1 MLRTGFQF
9 ILLLIIWFIGFDKI
23 YGQQSFLFEKI
34 NFYNSELKDNK
45 IEDHFLWL
53 ETKKKITVSYS
64 SLAIDPSKAVF
75 VKDGIYSIEDFLYKI
90 LVDFDVTI
98 EFRAP
103 SKILIIPIIKVN
115 KEKLYIISGYVK
127 DKISHE
133 VLIGA
138 IVQCDNQ
145 KQYTITNVSGYYSLS
160 LPKGKHEIV
169 VNYLGYRILHQ
180 SIEIDNNVNLP
191 LFMEFQNEL
200 PSLTISQERIN
211 YWNFGDNIDAFKT
224 KEFKSLL
231 GESDPLNNVKVIPGV
246 QSGGEGQSGLFVRG
260 GGVDQNLV
268 LLEGVPLYEYSHT
281 VGIASL
287 FMEESVKESSLIKN
301 GFPARYGGRLSSVMD
316 VNLKEGNTN
325 EHERLIAVGIPGI
338 KFHANGPVFKNK
350 TTYNFSM
357 RTSWINYYI
366 DKFLLKFTN
375 YDIIKLSY
383 RDIVGKITHRFA
395 ENHKI
400 SITFYSGGDRLSL
413 QKSFSIDSSG
423 YSFVSSDYNRL
434 SWTNTLGSIQ
444 WYFTPNNKWSFQAQ
458 TGILSYKH
466 RARSSYIFETTLL
479 DQNRID
485 ELDIFSYADI
495 LTANLKFSADY
506 YVNEKNTL
514 KLGFEHLYHNFNPV
528 VKQSTI
534 ILEGEEENILDK
546 DSLIVASETNFF
558 IEDHFKI
565 HQKFSI
571 YAGIHFNAFR
581 AKDTS
586 YFSMQP
592 RLNMVWRPN
601 KNHMVNA
608 AVSRMRQNIHQLVNL
623 GLGLPSDLWVPTTN
637 TIQPANAWQYS
648 ITHSYKFD
656 NDHFIQLGAY
666 YKKMT
671 GLLEFLTPVDLFYF
685 FINETEVV
693 PVFNTSKDWERNVL
707 SGKGTAKGIELLF
720 QRKNKIINGWCSTG
734 WSKSDRTFAGIDN
747 GKSFPFRYD
756 RTLDVNAGISLQIN
770 KNLSIASNFV
780 YGTGNA
786 FSLATEEYKT
796 VLGTSVIHAGT
807 RNNRRLPAFHQLSF
821 NINYTRPFLK
831 EGKWTLHMNLYNV
844 YNRLNA
850 YFIYIYKN
858 PLTKESLARKVSILP
873 ITPSIYF
880 TVTF

>member
-1 MLRTGFQF
+1 MLKTYLPI
-9 ILLLIIWFIGFDKI
+9 ILILISWFIGLGEI
-23 YGQQSFLFEKI
+23 YGQQIFLFEKLRFNNEEI
-34 NFYNSELKDNK
+34 KGKK
-45 IEDHFLWL
+45 IEDHIAWL
-53 ETKKKITVSYS
+53 ESKKNVTVSYS
-64 SLAIDPSKAVF
+64 SLAIDPTKV
-75 VKDGIYSIEDFLYKI
+75 VNIKDGIYSIEDFLYKI
-90 LVDFDVTI
+90 LDDFEVTI

-103 SKILIIPIIKVN
+103 SKILIIPAVKTE
-115 KEKLYIISGYVK
+115 KEKLFIISGYVK

-138 IVQCDNQ
+138 IVQVNNQ
-145 KQYTITNVSGYYSLS
+145 QQYTISNVSGYYSLV
-160 LPKGKHEIV
+160 LPKGQHEII
-169 VNYLGYRILHQ
+169 VNYLGYRILQ
-180 SIEIDNNVNLP
+180 ENVEVEKNMSMS

-211 YWNFGDNIDAFKT
+211 YWNLGDNIDAFKT

-260 GGVDQNLV
+260 GGADQNLV

-287 FMEESVKESSLIKN
+287 FMEESVKEASLIKN
-301 GFPARYGGRLSSVMD
+301 GFPARYGGRLSAVMD
-316 VNLKEGNTN
+316 VNLKEGNTK
-325 EHERLIAVGIPGI
+325 EHERLISIGIPGI
-338 KFHANGPVFKNK
+338 KFHANGPIFKNK

-375 YDIIKLSY
+375 YDIIQLSY

-400 SITFYSGGDRLSL
+400 SFSFYSGGDRLSL
-413 QKSFSIDSSG
+413 QKSLLIDSVG
-423 YSFVSSDYNRL
+423 YSFASSDYNRL
-434 SWTNTLGSIQ
+434 SWSNTLGSIQ

-458 TGILSYKH
+458 AGILSYKH
-466 RARSSYIFETTLL
+466 RARSSYTFETSVFEESRL
-479 DQNRID
+479 D
-485 ELDIFSYADI
+485 ELDIFSYSDI
-495 LTANLKFSADY
+495 LTTNLTFSADY
-506 YVNEKNTL
+506 YLNEKNTI
-514 KLGFEHLYHNFNPV
+514 KMGFEHLYHNFNPV

-558 IEDHFKI
+558 IEDHLKI
-565 HQKFSI
+565 HKKFSI
-571 YAGIHFNAFR
+571 YAGIHLNTFR
-581 AKDTS
+581 SSDTS
-586 YFSMQP
+586 YFSWQP
-592 RLNMVWRPN
+592 RLSMIWKPF
-601 KNHMVNA
+601 KNHITNA
-608 AVSRMRQNIHQLVNL
+608 AVTRMRQNIHLLVNL

-637 TIQPANAWQYS
+637 KIQPANSWQYS

-656 NDHFIQLGAY
+656 NDHFLQLGAY
-666 YKKMT
+666 YKRMS

-707 SGKGTAKGIELLF
+707 NGQGTAKGIELLF
-720 QRKNKIINGWCSTG
+720 QRKNKLINGWFSG
-734 WSKSDRTFAGIDN
+734 SWSKSDRTFSGIDN
-747 GKSFPFRYD
+747 GKTFPFRYD
-756 RTLDVNAGISLQIN
+756 RTWDVNAGISLQLN
-770 KNLSIASNFV
+770 KDLSVASNFV

-786 FSLATEEYKT
+786 FSLATEEYVN
-796 VLGTSVIHAGT
+796 VLGTTVIHPGT

-821 NINYTRPFLK
+821 NLNYSKPFLK
-831 EGKWTLHMNLYNV
+831 DGKWTLHLNLYNV

-858 PLTKESLARKVSILP
+858 PLTKESLAKKVSILP

-880 TVTF
+880 SVTF